1 MLNFEFLEKGLGL
14 VTPPYYI
21 YDFLTKWFPCYILL
35 TDQISLSDSLEIVDN
50 ICVVIISFS
59 VDDVVSFEIN
69 LFFKI
74 NQK

>member
-1 MLNFEFLEKGLGL
+1 MLNFEFLEKVLGL

-21 YDFLTKWFPCYILL
+21 YDFSTKWFPCYILL

-50 ICVVIISFS
+50 KCVVIISFS

-69 LFFKI
+69 LFF
-74 NQK
+74 